1 MTAAERLVDHALS
14 LHWNTVPP
22 AVRRAARELLHDAVV
37 VGAAGAGAAYS
48 EAVLNAARGWGEAG
62 EHPGRVLGRPGL
74 RLPPAQAAFVNA
86 FQIHGQEFD
95 SVHEKAVLHPLPTIV
110 PAVMAEL
117 DRSGPYSG
125 AEVLSAVVAGVD
137 VAIALGVAATTA
149 LRFFRPA
156 TAGVFGATAAL
167 ARLKRL
173 PRETALDAMGY
184 ALAFASGTMQAHTE
198 GKPALPV
205 QIAAAAR
212 SALQAIDIAEA
223 GLPGPRDWLEGPFGY
238 LPLFEAAHD
247 LGPVM
252 GQLDTTFR
260 IAEVSFKPFPTGR
273 ACHGGLVATR
283 TLARDHGVTADNL
296 DSLTYA
302 APPLIRHLV
311 GRVAKPN
318 MDTAY
323 ARLCLPYLAAVML
336 QRGAV
341 GLEDYSAE
349 RLNDADTLALAAR
362 IVVES
367 DGASDPA
374 AFVPAR
380 ALARLKDGRAITLD
394 VTAQLGSP
402 DFPLS
407 REERLAKAQACLS
420 FVGMSDIHDRLT
432 DLFDRF
438 DTLPDASEA
447 FALACD
453 G

>member
-1 MTAAERLVDHALS
+1 MTAAEAFVDHALS
-14 LHWNTVPP
+14 LRWETVPER
-22 AVRRAARELLHDAVV
+22 ARQAARTLLHDAVA
-37 VGAAGAGAAYS
+37 VGAAGAGAAY
-48 EAVLNAARGWGEAG
+48 ADAILKAASSWGEVSVKAG
-62 EHPGRVLGRPGL
+62 HVLGRPGL

-86 FQIHGQEFD
+86 FQLHGQEFD
-95 SVHEKAVLHPLPTIV
+95 SVHERAVLHPLPTIV
-110 PAVMAEL
+110 PAVMAEI

-125 AEVLSAVVAGVD
+125 EEVLTAIVAGVD
-137 VAIALGVAATTA
+137 VAVGLGVAATTA

-173 PRETALDAMGY
+173 PRETALDAFGY

-238 LPLFEAAHD
+238 LPLFEAGFD
-247 LGPVM
+247 LKPVLAEL
-252 GQLDTTFR
+252 GRTFR
-260 IAEVSFKPFPTGR
+260 IAEVSCKPFPTGR

-283 TLARDHGVTADNL
+283 ALANDHKVSPQAL
-296 DSLTYA
+296 ESLIYS

-311 GRVAKPN
+311 GRTAKAN

-336 QRGAV
+336 RRGTV
-341 GLEDYSAE
+341 GLDDYTPE
-349 RLNDADTLALAAR
+349 RLNDPETLALAAR

-367 DGASDPA
+367 DGNADPA

-380 ALARLKDGRAITLD
+380 AIARLTDGREIVLD

-402 DFPLS
+402 DFPMS
-407 REERLAKAQACLS
+407 RDEHLAKARACLA
-420 FVGMSDIHDRLT
+420 FVGLEHAHARLT

-438 DTLPDASEA
+438 DTLPDAAEA

>member
-1 MTAAERLVDHALS
+1 MIAAKALVDHALS
-14 LHWNTVPP
+14 LRWDALPD
-22 AVRRAARELLHDAVV
+22 AVQADARRLLHDAVA

-48 EAVLNAARGWGEAG
+48 DAILTATRSWGG
-62 EHPGRVLGRPGL
+62 DMGTGLVLGRPGV

-86 FQIHGQEFD
+86 FQLHGQEYD

-110 PAVMAEL
+110 PALIAEL

-125 AEVLSAVVAGVD
+125 EEVLVAMVAGVD
-137 VAIALGVAATTA
+137 VAIALGVAATTP

-173 PRETALDAMGY
+173 PRETAMDAMGY
-184 ALAFASGTMQAHTE
+184 ALAFSSGTMQAHTE

-205 QIAAAAR
+205 QVAAAAR
-212 SALQAIDIAEA
+212 SALQAIDIAQA

-238 LPLFEAAHD
+238 LPLFEAGFD
-247 LGPVM
+247 LEPV
-252 GQLDTTFR
+252 LADLKDRRR
-260 IAEVSFKPFPTGR
+260 IAEVACKPFPTGR
-273 ACHGGLVATR
+273 ACHGGLVAMRKLKTE
-283 TLARDHGVTADNL
+283 HGVGPGDL
-296 DSLTYA
+296 ESLTYS

-311 GRVAKPN
+311 GRVAKPE

-336 QRGAV
+336 TRGRV
-341 GLEDYSAE
+341 GLDDYTPQ
-349 RLNDADTLALAAR
+349 RLNEPDVLALAAR

-367 DGASDPA
+367 DGNPDPA

-380 ALARLKDGRAITLD
+380 AVARLKDGREIVLD

-402 DFPLS
+402 DFPMS
-407 REERLAKAQACLS
+407 RDEHLEKARSCLA
-420 FVGMSDIHDRLT
+420 FVGLEAVHAPLT

-438 DTLPDASEA
+438 DTLADAREA
-447 FALACD
+447 FLLAS
-453 G
+453 GG